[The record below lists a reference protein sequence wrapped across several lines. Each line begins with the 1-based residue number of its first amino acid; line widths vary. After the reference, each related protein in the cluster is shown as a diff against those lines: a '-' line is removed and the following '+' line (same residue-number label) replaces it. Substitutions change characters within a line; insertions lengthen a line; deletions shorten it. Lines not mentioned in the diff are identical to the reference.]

1 MERVKRK
8 RLLWWFEEWELE
20 EMQNWLSEMAQQGW
34 HLESGDGRASFR
46 QGSRQRV
53 RYRCE
58 YGDVEGL
65 PAEQLEI
72 YAAAGWE
79 YVRQHGHVHIFRA
92 PDDQSIPEIHTE
104 VASRLRMLRPLA
116 RNLILSALLFVA
128 WVTLSLWLRLP
139 DSEPLELQM
148 LLSTGPATL
157 VALGVIIYVAAQML
171 LGIMRSLRLIHQL
184 RGGARGQ
191 RQRSYQQAR
200 RSGQVRLVTFALIL
214 ALLVGQRIADSRASS
229 FPPIPDGELP
239 MIRLSEVLDITGVPW
254 QRSTAPEYL
263 QEKAGGDVWNC
274 YLTRSSILVPFQAM
288 LAERVE
294 LIGED
299 NADLWLTSYAYQAR
313 TPRLARYLAEQLL
326 RRQPS
331 LIRAFKPR
339 QLTDET
345 TPQLV
350 SESPDAVLWQYD
362 GSDEDEFILW
372 KGHWVYQVFCIGNG
386 ELMEELL
393 QQTLI
398 K

>member
-157 VALGVIIYVAAQML
+157 VARRDHLCRRADAA
-171 LGIMRSLRLIHQL
+171 GDYAITEADPSA
-184 RGGARGQ
+184 ARGSS
-191 RQRSYQQAR
+191 RAAPALLSAGAAE
-200 RSGQVRLVTFALIL
+200 RSGPAGYVCFDPGAAGRT
-214 ALLVGQRIADSRASS
+214 AD
-229 FPPIPDGELP
+229 
-239 MIRLSEVLDITGVPW
+239 
-254 QRSTAPEYL
+254 
-263 QEKAGGDVWNC
+263 C
-274 YLTRSSILVPFQAM
+274 
-288 LAERVE
+288 
-294 LIGED
+294 
-299 NADLWLTSYAYQAR
+299 
-313 TPRLARYLAEQLL
+313 
-326 RRQPS
+326 
-331 LIRAFKPR
+331 
-339 QLTDET
+339 
-345 TPQLV
+345 
-350 SESPDAVLWQYD
+350 
-362 GSDEDEFILW
+362 
-372 KGHWVYQVFCIGNG
+372 
-386 ELMEELL
+386 
-393 QQTLI
+393 
-398 K
+398 